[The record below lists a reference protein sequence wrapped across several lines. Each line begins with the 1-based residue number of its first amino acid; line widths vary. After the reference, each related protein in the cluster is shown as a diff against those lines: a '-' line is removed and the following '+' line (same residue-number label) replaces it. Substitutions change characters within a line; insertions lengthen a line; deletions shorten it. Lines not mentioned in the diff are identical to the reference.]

1 MAAENVKGSSARRFL
16 THLVLILFATFALA
30 PFLWMVVASLKP
42 LAEVEDG
49 SFWPSQWRLDNYA
62 QVFQQIPFA
71 RYYFNS
77 IFVAL
82 WTTFLVVVTSSM
94 AAFSFARLQ
103 WPGRDTLFKGYLATM
118 MIPGLVTM
126 IPNYSLMIRLHLL
139 DSYQGMIIPASFSA
153 FGTFMLRQFM
163 MSVHPSLDEA
173 AEMDGARP
181 WQVYW
186 EVLMPLCKPGLVT
199 LAIFTFMGAYGSFF
213 WPLIMIKSDHLRT
226 LPIGMLYFN
235 TDYGR
240 QTNLLMA
247 ASVMNVIPLVVLFI
261 AGQRFFVRGI
271 MLGGVKG

>member
-1 MAAENVKGSSARRFL
+1 MAAENVKGTTARKVATHVTLLFL
-16 THLVLILFATFALA
+16 AAFALA
-30 PFLWMVVASLKP
+30 PFVWMVLASLKP
-42 LAEVEDG
+42 LTEVESG
-49 SFWPSQWRLDNYA
+49 KLLPTVWRFDNYPA
-62 QVFQQIPFA
+62 VFQQVAFA
-71 RYYFNS
+71 KYYFNS
-77 IFVAL
+77 VFIAA
-82 WTTFLVVVTSSM
+82 WTTFLVVLTSSM
-94 AAFSFARLQ
+94 AGFSFARLQ
-103 WPGRDTLFKGYLATM
+103 WPGREKLFQLYLATM

-126 IPNYSLMIRLHLL
+126 IPNYTLMVKLQLL

-186 EVLMPLCKPGLVT
+186 NVIMPLCKPGLVT

-213 WPLIMIKSDHLRT
+213 WPLIMVKSDHLRT

-261 AGQRFFVRGI
+261 AGQRFFVKGI

>member
-1 MAAENVKGSSARRFL
+1 LIRF
-16 THLVLILFATFALA
+16 
-30 PFLWMVVASLKP
+30 
-42 LAEVEDG
+42 
-49 SFWPSQWRLDNYA
+49 
-62 QVFQQIPFA
+62 
-71 RYYFNS
+71 
-77 IFVAL
+77 
-82 WTTFLVVVTSSM
+82 
-94 AAFSFARLQ
+94 
-103 WPGRDTLFKGYLATM
+103 
-118 MIPGLVTM
+118 
-126 IPNYSLMIRLHLL
+126 HLL

-163 MSVHPSLDEA
+163 MSVHPALDEA

-186 EVLMPLCKPGLVT
+186 DVLMPLCKPGLVT